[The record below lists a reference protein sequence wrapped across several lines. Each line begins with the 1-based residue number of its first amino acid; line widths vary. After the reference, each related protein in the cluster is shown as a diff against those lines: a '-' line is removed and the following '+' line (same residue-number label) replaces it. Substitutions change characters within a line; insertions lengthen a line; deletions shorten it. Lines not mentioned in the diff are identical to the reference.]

1 MLYLR
6 ASGDEAGL
14 ASRVRAELLALEP
27 RLRYVDVD
35 PLADMT
41 ATETRSWRLGAS
53 MFTVFGVLAL
63 IVASIG
69 LYSVLAFDVAQRTR
83 ELGLRSALGAGA
95 TRLLGDVVL
104 RAMRMTV
111 AGLAIGIVAALL
123 FAPRLSGV
131 LFETSPRDPLTHA
144 GVAVTL
150 LIVAVI
156 SSGLPAL
163 RASRVDP
170 NIALR
175 SD

>member
-1 MLYLR
+1 
-6 ASGDEAGL
+6 
-14 ASRVRAELLALEP
+14 
-27 RLRYVDVD
+27 
-35 PLADMT
+35 
-41 ATETRSWRLGAS
+41 
-53 MFTVFGVLAL
+53 
-63 IVASIG
+63 
-69 LYSVLAFDVAQRTR
+69 
-83 ELGLRSALGAGA
+83 
-95 TRLLGDVVL
+95 
-104 RAMRMTV
+104 MTV